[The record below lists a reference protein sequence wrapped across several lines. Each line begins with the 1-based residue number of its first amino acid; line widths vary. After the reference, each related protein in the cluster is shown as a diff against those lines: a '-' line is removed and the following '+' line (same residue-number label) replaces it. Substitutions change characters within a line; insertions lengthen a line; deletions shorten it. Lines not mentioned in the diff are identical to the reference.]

1 MVNHHLY
8 GWIAEEF
15 DFFALL
21 EGVDEVITDFVV
33 LKDVLHVYELQVHRL
48 QCSAFL
54 EQFCFYLIFTAENL
68 RHSPAILSISLQ
80 LKLVRLLEEVLNF
93 L

>member
-21 EGVDEVITDFVV
+21 EGVDEVIADFVV

-48 QCSAFL
+48 
-54 EQFCFYLIFTAENL
+54 
-68 RHSPAILSISLQ
+68 
-80 LKLVRLLEEVLNF
+80 
-93 L
+93 